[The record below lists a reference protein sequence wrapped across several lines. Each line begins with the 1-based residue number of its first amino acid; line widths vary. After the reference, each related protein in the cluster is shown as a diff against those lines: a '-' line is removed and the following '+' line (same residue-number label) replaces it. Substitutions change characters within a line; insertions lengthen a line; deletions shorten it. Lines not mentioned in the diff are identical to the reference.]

1 MAFLSTPKNRLSVL
15 IKAGLVLLASLGALK
30 NAPAATLPL
39 DGFQPN
45 ANSTVNAVALQPDG
59 KIVVGGYFTQF
70 QPTGSTAVP
79 AAYIARLNH
88 DGSVDTSFSPGTDGV
103 VRSVLVQANGQIVI
117 AGEFLNVRGTG
128 SATLVP
134 HSYIARLNADGT
146 LDSTFNPTADKIV
159 YALAAQADG
168 SLLIGGSFDTIG
180 TTTRNH
186 IARLNADGSLDT
198 SFNPNA
204 DKPVLS
210 LAVESNGQIVVGG
223 GFSKLQPNGAS
234 SATTRNCLA
243 RLNADGSL
251 DTSFDPEPNGSVMAI
266 LLLPN
271 GQIVVGGQFTTLQ
284 PNGASSTTQADFLAR
299 VNADG
304 TLDSTFIVNPLEYVD
319 ALALQPD
326 GKVIFG
332 GIFTQIFPSTSLT
345 ATAVSYLA
353 RVNPNGTL
361 DGTFIPQPNQAV
373 NAIAVQPDGNVI
385 AAGYFTSLQPL
396 DTTLPLQRGYI
407 ARLTTFGVP
416 DSTLAPDA
424 AGTVLASVPL
434 ANGQVLIGGTFLSV
448 GGATRSYLARLN
460 ADGTVDSTFNPSVNG
475 PVQTLAVEGDGKYL
489 VGGSFNIVD
498 GIGRNYIARLNT
510 DGTLDGA
517 FNPNPN
523 SSISLIYVLSNQTM
537 LISGGFNYLTPN
549 GSATAYQISELA
561 LINADG
567 SVDIAFNPAPDGTV
581 FAVAAQADGKLIL
594 GGGFTTI
601 NGLTRSYIARI
612 NPDGTA
618 DTATNFDPE
627 ANAPIYSIVVQA
639 DNKILVGG
647 DFTTFVP
654 QTGKAGGTPVVT
666 TLPNGLT
673 QTIPQAGY
681 NATALIQANHMARLL
696 ADGEVDST
704 FMPDPS
710 SDVTSMAL
718 QANGQILIGG
728 IFTSLAPNGGIT
740 GTVRN
745 HVARLNADGSIDSG
759 FNPNANDLVNTLSL
773 LTSGQV
779 LIGGS
784 FTTLQPNGS
793 ATAINASHV
802 AVLNT
807 DGSDNTA
814 FTAGSGVTAGGA
826 VTSLVIQ
833 PNGQFLVGGSFSP
846 LGGTPG
852 SYLAR
857 FNADA
862 TPDASYNAN
871 VNGPVHA
878 ISVVPRGA
886 TTQTPSNS
894 GVWLEP
900 TGIVRHAYTASTN
913 GEIDASAIQ
922 SDGRIIIGGLFSDFD
937 GIAGL
942 QNLVRLNLD
951 GSVDTT
957 FNPNPGGIVS
967 SIAIQANGQI
977 VIGGAFTNV
986 GTVNTAYLARLN
998 ADGSLDTTF
1007 TPTPNG
1013 QVLSVAI
1020 QPSDGK
1026 IIAAGDFTTETPNG
1040 ATSVSEN
1047 AYIARFNTDGSI
1059 DSSFAPDPSSPVY
1072 AVAVIPSASPN
1083 AANKIIIGGAFT
1095 SLSPNQGSTPYPA
1108 VDLARLNT
1116 DGSVDTSFYPDPNE
1130 PITAILCQPD
1140 GNIVVSGS
1148 FSAFTQNA
1156 YSYTT
1161 TNGTTTL
1168 TTSTTV
1174 VPVDVRFVARIK
1186 TDGSVDTTFN
1196 PNPNAAVTTLALQ
1209 SNGDIILGGAFS
1221 NLQPNETGF
1230 VANRYNIARVTTTGL
1245 LDPSFD
1251 PGLNGTV
1258 DTITLLNDGSLFVGG
1273 DFNEIQVG
1281 GAILIGGSFSSI
1293 QSNAATNLGR
1303 LNSDGTFDSSFLAHP
1318 DGPVYALT
1326 PQPNGQTLVGGA
1338 FATIESKPEA
1348 NLARLNLDSSVDATF
1363 SASTNGPVQSITVR
1377 PDGGVLV
1384 GGNFTSV
1391 SGQALPYFALLS
1403 AAGAPQ
1409 TAYTPAVNGPVNA
1422 AVLQPNGQVVIG
1434 GAFTSVGGL
1443 AVGGIARLNA
1453 DGTVDATFNPNAN
1466 GTVDSLSLQV
1476 DGGLY
1481 VTGAFTTIGGQAIPY
1496 AAHLLSSGAVD
1507 PAFVPAPNGVVD
1519 AVSVQADG
1527 KVLLGGNFT
1536 SAGGQIRLDLA
1547 RYASPTP
1554 VTQTVGSSSNEST
1567 LTWTRTG
1574 NAPAFASVLFEEST
1588 DNNTWTTVGN
1598 GTTTDGQ
1605 TWEISGLASTGS
1617 TIFYVRATGVIP
1629 ASQFSSSGLE
1639 QVVAM
1644 EDATATSTVNSASV
1658 ATGSSG
1664 TPFNF
1669 TVTATQSPKTFA
1681 ASGLPAGLTINP
1693 TTGVISGTP
1702 VGSGSYDVV
1711 VTVGNAGGTTVSTL
1725 VISIGSASSTRFSP
1739 ASTSAANRLL
1749 NLSSRAQLSSTQV
1762 LISGFVITGSGAKPL
1777 VIRAVGP
1784 GLTPFG
1790 VPNVMATPE
1799 LQIYNS
1805 AGTIISDTKAW
1816 GGSASVA
1823 AAFAQVGAFALSP
1836 TSADAAVLESLQ
1848 PGSYTI
1854 HVFDAA
1860 AKGGIVL
1867 AEIYDASPGPLT
1879 AAQRLINISTRGT
1892 VSPGAGA
1899 LIGGFVITGST
1910 TKSVLIRGIGPG
1922 LSAFGVTDSIS
1933 DPVLSVYDEN
1943 GNLVAHN
1950 AAWTTQ
1956 VSAGVDQPVITADD
1970 ITNNDGAVGA
1980 FALTSLS
1987 PDTAVIANLPP
1998 GAYTFEVTSASAA
2011 TGEALGEVYE
2021 LP

>member
-45 ANSTVNAVALQPDG
+45 ANSIVNAVALQPDG

-70 QPTGSTAVP
+70 QPTGSTAVA

-88 DGSVDTSFSPGTDGV
+88 DGSVDTTFSPGTDGV
-103 VRSVLVQANGQIVI
+103 VRSVLIQANGQIVI

-128 SATLVP
+128 STTLVP
-134 HSYIARLNADGT
+134 HAYLARLNADGT

-159 YALAAQADG
+159 YAVAQQADG
-168 SLLIGGSFDTIG
+168 RLVIGGSFDTIG

-186 IARLNADGSLDT
+186 IARLNTDGSLDT
-198 SFNPNA
+198 SFDPNA

-210 LAVESNGQIVVGG
+210 LAVEPNGQIVVGG

-234 SATTRNCLA
+234 ASTTRNCLA
-243 RLNADGSL
+243 RVNADGSL

-271 GQIVVGGQFTTLQ
+271 GQIVLGGQFTTLQ
-284 PNGASSTTQADFLAR
+284 PNGASSFTQADFLAR

-304 TLDSTFIVNPLEYVD
+304 TLDTTFIVNPLEYVD

-326 GKVIFG
+326 GKIIFG

-345 ATAVSYLA
+345 STAVSYLA

-407 ARLTTFGVP
+407 ARLTTYGVP

-424 AGTVLASVPL
+424 AGTVLASLPL
-434 ANGQVLIGGTFLSV
+434 PNGQVLIGGTFLSV

-460 ADGTVDSTFNPSVNG
+460 ADGTVDAAFNPSVNG

-489 VGGSFNIVD
+489 IGGSFNIVD
-498 GIGRNYIARLNT
+498 GFDRNYIARLNT

-567 SVDIAFNPAPDGTV
+567 SVDIAFNPAPDGTI
-581 FAVAAQADGKLIL
+581 FAVAVQADGKLLL

-601 NGLTRSYIARI
+601 NGLTRAYIARI

-618 DTATNFDPE
+618 DTTNFDPE
-627 ANAPIYSIVVQA
+627 ANAPVYSIVVQP
-639 DNKILVGG
+639 DSKILIGG
-647 DFTTFVP
+647 EFTTLVP

-696 ADGEVDST
+696 ADGEVDAT
-704 FMPDPS
+704 FLPDPS
-710 SDVTSMAL
+710 SDVTAMAL
-718 QANGQILIGG
+718 QSNGQVLIGG
-728 IFTSLAPNGGIT
+728 IFTSLAPNGGVT

-745 HVARLNADGSIDSG
+745 HVARLNADGSIDAG

-773 LTSGQV
+773 LSSGQV

-784 FTTLQPNGS
+784 FTTLQPNGA
-793 ATAINASHV
+793 ATAINSSHV
-802 AVLNT
+802 AILNA
-807 DGSDNTA
+807 DGSDSTA

-833 PNGQFLVGGSFSP
+833 PNGQFLAGGSFSP

-871 VNGPVHA
+871 VNGPVNA

-913 GEIDASAIQ
+913 GEIDASAVQ
-922 SDGRIIIGGLFSDFD
+922 ADGRIIIGGLFSDFD

-951 GSVDTT
+951 GSVDTS

-1020 QPSDGK
+1020 QPTDGK

-1040 ATSVSEN
+1040 ATTVSEI
-1047 AYIARFNTDGSI
+1047 AYVARFNTDGSI
-1059 DSSFAPDPSSPVY
+1059 DSTFAPDPSSPVY
-1072 AVAVIPSASPN
+1072 AVGIIPSASPN
-1083 AANKIIIGGAFT
+1083 APNKIVIGGAFT

-1140 GNIVVSGS
+1140 GNIVVGGS

-1174 VPVDVRFVARIK
+1174 IPVNVRFVARIE
-1186 TDGSVDTTFN
+1186 TNGTVDTTFN

-1221 NLQPNETGF
+1221 SLQPNETGF
-1230 VANRYNIARVTTTGL
+1230 VANRYNIARVTSAGL

-1258 DTITLLNDGSLFVGG
+1258 DTISVLTDGSLFVGG
-1273 DFNEIQVG
+1273 NFNEVQVG

-1293 QSNAATNLGR
+1293 QSNAAANLGR

-1318 DGPVYALT
+1318 NGPVYALT
-1326 PQPNGQTLVGGA
+1326 PQANGQTLVGGA
-1338 FATIESKPEA
+1338 FTSIESTPEA
-1348 NLARLNLDSSVDATF
+1348 NLARLNLDSTVDPTF

-1377 PDGGVLV
+1377 TDNGVLI
-1384 GGNFTSV
+1384 GGNFTTV

-1409 TAYTPAVNGPVNA
+1409 TAYAPAVNGPVNA

-1434 GAFTSVGGL
+1434 GSFTSVGGL

-1453 DGTVDATFNPNAN
+1453 DGTVDGTFNPNAN
-1466 GTVDSLSLQV
+1466 GTVNSLSLQV
-1476 DGGLY
+1476 DGGFY
-1481 VTGAFTTIGGQAIPY
+1481 VTGSFTTIGGQAIPY

-1507 PAFVPAPNGVVD
+1507 PSFVPAPNGVVD

-1527 KVLLGGNFT
+1527 KVLLGGNFS
-1536 SAGGQIRLDLA
+1536 SAGGQVRLDLA
-1547 RYASPTP
+1547 RYAAPKP
-1554 VTQTVGSSSNEST
+1554 VTQTVGSSSDEST

-1605 TWEISGLASTGS
+1605 TWQIGGLASTGS

-1702 VGSGSYDVV
+1702 VGSGTYEVV

-1749 NLSSRAQLSSTQV
+1749 NLSSRAQLSSSQV
-1762 LISGFVITGSGAKPL
+1762 LISGFVITGTGAKPL

-1836 TSADAAVLESLQ
+1836 TSADAAVLASLQ

-1867 AEIYDASPGPLT
+1867 AEIYDASPSPLT

-1922 LSAFGVTDSIS
+1922 LSAFGVTDNIS

-1956 VSAGVDQPVITADD
+1956 ASAGVDQPVITADD
-1970 ITNNDGAVGA
+1970 ITTNDATVGA